1 MTDEANSVPMMME
14 VNQGVEEGFASYQPS
29 LMTESAPVVV
39 TSQAHTGAS
48 DQLPPLPSPKKRKP
62 TRKPSE
68 VWNHFEQYQTG
79 NPSEPIREESRKAC
93 LRMVVI
99 DELPFSFIDGEGF
112 HHFCSVACLRFI
124 PPSRRTL
131 ARDLLALY
139 YDEKQLLKAK
149 LVAYKV
155 CVTIDKWTSV
165 KNINYMVLT
174 AHFLDDDWMLHKRVL
189 NF

>member
-79 NPSEPIREESRKAC
+79 NPSEPIR
-93 LRMVVI
+93 VI
-99 DELPFSFIDGEGF
+99 
-112 HHFCSVACLRFI
+112 CKV
-124 PPSRRTL
+124 PSSNQ
-131 ARDLLALY
+131 
-139 YDEKQLLKAK
+139 K
-149 LVAYKV
+149 
-155 CVTIDKWTSV
+155 
-165 KNINYMVLT
+165 VLT
-174 AHFLDDDWMLHKRVL
+174 FAKDQSGGIIALGAT
-189 NF
+189 